1 MIYMIQLKQIATIHV
16 IFFPS
21 LWLQALVKYQVPR
34 NDIQDPWL
42 KIPKDQSWQVVV
54 LPLGIGIL
62 DLCTEKSS
70 LVKYLQ
76 ETALTCLWCYELN
89 SMLDLKKKTTNSLS
103 SWQSLLQY
111 LDSKKIQNTWH
122 AADTRKLWK
131 TAVMSR
137 VLLLAALQF
146 TLEEKEITCF
156 VNPIPLHYK
165 E

>member
-21 LWLQALVKYQVPR
+21 LWLQALVKYQVAR

-42 KIPKDQSWQVVV
+42 KIPKNQSWQVVV
-54 LPLGIGIL
+54 LPLGIGVL

-89 SMLDLKKKTTNSLS
+89 SMLDLKKNQQTPYLHDKVSFNTLILKRYKTLDMWQIQGNCGRLQLCQESFYWQHFS
-103 SWQSLLQY
+103 SPLR
-111 LDSKKIQNTWH
+111 KK
-122 AADTRKLWK
+122 K
-131 TAVMSR
+131 
-137 VLLLAALQF
+137 
-146 TLEEKEITCF
+146 
-156 VNPIPLHYK
+156 
-165 E
+165 